1 MNEERKPATLEERVH
16 EMEVY
21 SAFNLMVIKDQVEHI
36 EIRLNKAVEK
46 LTRLENRLL
55 RVEGFLARVRTA
67 VGGDWT

>member
-1 MNEERKPATLEERVH
+1 
-16 EMEVY
+16 MEVY

>member
-1 MNEERKPATLEERVH
+1 MNQERKPATLEERVH

-21 SAFNLMVIKDQVEHI
+21 SAFNLMVIKDQVENI

-55 RVEGFLARVRTA
+55 RVEGFLAHVRTA
-67 VGGDWT
+67 VAGEWT

>member
-1 MNEERKPATLEERVH
+1 MNQERKPATLEERVH